1 MLSFPNKNA
10 DDKSNDIYF
19 LHIHLIYSLSAS
31 GLCCLLSLS
40 PFSTD
45 FECVESWMEISC
57 LWGMGLRSDGV
68 KHSGLCWPPKA
79 SPPTAQPGCK
89 ASGSPECP
97 ITSPFCPL
105 SSVPAEISRVLLS
118 SFRESLPELCDNS
131 ECVWVSVL
139 LCLQALVS
147 EILGP
152 SKVAL
157 VVNNPP
163 DNAGDV
169 RAAGLIPG
177 LGRSPGGRHG
187 NPLQYSCLEN
197 PMDRGAGWATVYR
210 VAKSRDRTEVTLHS
224 PCLQTVVIKSPD
236 SFRWPP
242 PSTSASLRF
251 LAVENRGAGRMLSK
265 HSCLALLRAET
276 PEHLWQMSAGLCP
289 PPTFPRGLLR
299 NGGHRHPREALP
311 GLFVCVWA
319 ADTLLPSV
327 WWSFLGECWG
337 FRAGLLCS
345 GDPCPSN
352 MTQPTGWC

>member
-45 FECVESWMEISC
+45 FECVESWMETSC
-57 LWGMGLRSDGV
+57 LWDMGLRSDGA
-68 KHSGLCWPPKA
+68 KHSGPCWPPKA
-79 SPPTAQPGCK
+79 SLPTAQPGCK

-97 ITSPFCPL
+97 IASPFCPL

-118 SFRESLPELCDNS
+118 YFRESLLELCDDS
-131 ECVWVSVL
+131 ECVWVSGL

-152 SKVAL
+152 SKVML
-157 VVNNPP
+157 VVKNPP
-163 DNAGDV
+163 DSAGDV
-169 RAAGLIPG
+169 RAAGLISV
-177 LGRSPGGRHG
+177 LGRSPGGGNG
-187 NPLQYSCLEN
+187 NPLQYSHLEN

-224 PCLQTVVIKSPD
+224 PCLQTVVIKSPN

-242 PSTSASLRF
+242 PSTSATLRF
-251 LAVENRGAGRMLSK
+251 LAVENRGAGGMLSK
-265 HSCLALLRAET
+265 HSCLTLLRAEN
-276 PEHLWQMSAGLCP
+276 
-289 PPTFPRGLLR
+289 PRASLTD
-299 NGGHRHPREALP
+299 
-311 GLFVCVWA
+311 VCWS
-319 ADTLLPSV
+319 LPSPN
-327 WWSFLGECWG
+327 FPQGTALQ
-337 FRAGLLCS
+337 RRPQA
-345 GDPCPSN
+345 P
-352 MTQPTGWC
+352 